1 MVCVIKQWIT
11 WKILEINKK
20 DYLKWA
26 SKPRFMSQKTLDNDL
41 VTTRKSK
48 VTLKLNKPAYVG
60 MCLLQLVLMHKSH
73 HDYIK
78 NIYGNK
84 ARLLFTDADIL
95 IHEIKNWSCLWRFF
109 RRIKKCLIFKIL
121 TQLSQN
127 IMMNQTD

>member
-11 WKILEINKK
+11 WEILEINKK
-20 DYLKWA
+20 YYLKWA
-26 SKPRFMSQKTLDNDL
+26 SKPRFMSQKILDNDL

-78 NIYGNK
+78 IYMVTK
-84 ARLLFTDADIL
+84 QDYYLLM
-95 IHEIKNWSCLWRFF
+95 
-109 RRIKKCLIFKIL
+109 LIFWCMKL
-121 TQLSQN
+121 KTQVAYEDFLGG
-127 IMMNQTD
+127 